1 MGVRLCCGRHIECA
15 FGWVRRW
22 GCDGLPCG
30 EAARLY
36 SFATR
41 RERSASR
48 SPLTRSWR
56 WCLPRRDGGRL
67 TQRAARQSRGAST
80 QQPDVVATPARTRG
94 GRGGIR
100 RAGLCVGRQAAA
112 PLPAPLSRD
121 GAGHAVA
128 PTTAGWGRARTGGTG
143 RETGDQTKKKKW
155 FGGEGGE
162 RGGTTARRRAG
173 QPRLRCVA
181 SVGPAC
187 LTIHGWRRTPASGSR
202 ALPSLTSNRR
212 MRSTASSDRCG
223 G

>member
-1 MGVRLCCGRHIECA
+1 MGVRSCCGRHIECA
-15 FGWVRRW
+15 FGGVRRW
-22 GCDGLPCG
+22 GCDGLACG

-112 PLPAPLSRD
+112 PLPAPL
-121 GAGHAVA
+121 
-128 PTTAGWGRARTGGTG
+128 
-143 RETGDQTKKKKW
+143 RETGLAMRW
-155 FGGEGGE
+155 RRRPRGGGE
-162 RGGTTARRRAG
+162 RAQGARAERRETRQRKKKNLEGREVRGAG
-173 QPRLRCVA
+173 RPYAAARVSRDSA
-181 SVGPAC
+181 A
-187 LTIHGWRRTPASGSR
+187 SR
-202 ALPSLTSNRR
+202 ASAPR
-212 MRSTASSDRCG
+212 A
-223 G
+223 

>member
-1 MGVRLCCGRHIECA
+1 MGVRSCCGRHIECA
-15 FGWVRRW
+15 FGGVRRW
-22 GCDGLPCG
+22 GCDGLACG

-112 PLPAPLSRD
+112 PLPPNQQRRGWPCGGADDRGVGASAHRGHGPRD
-121 GAGHAVA
+121 GR
-128 PTTAGWGRARTGGTG
+128 P
-143 RETGDQTKKKKW
+143 DKKKKN
-155 FGGEGGE
+155 GLEGRE
-162 RGGTTARRRAG
+162 VRGAGRPHAAARVSRDSA
-173 QPRLRCVA
+173 A
-181 SVGPAC
+181 
-187 LTIHGWRRTPASGSR
+187 SR
-202 ALPSLTSNRR
+202 ASAPR
-212 MRSTASSDRCG
+212 A
-223 G
+223 